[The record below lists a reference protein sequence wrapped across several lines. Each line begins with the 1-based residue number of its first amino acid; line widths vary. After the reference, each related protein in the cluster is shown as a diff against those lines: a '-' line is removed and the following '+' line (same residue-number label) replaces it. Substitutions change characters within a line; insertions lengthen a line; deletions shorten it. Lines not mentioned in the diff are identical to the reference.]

1 MSCDEHINL
10 APEAVLVVGAGL
22 AGLFAAL
29 ELAPRPVYILAPG
42 SQKGRYISH
51 PVRSGKDSFGFE
63 NPDGDRPENM
73 MPDGSSGTASAWA
86 QGGVAAA
93 LGPEDSPELHAQDT
107 LRAGAG
113 LCFPAAVDILTQEA
127 PQRLEDLKRLGV
139 PFDGDGED
147 WQLSLEA
154 AHSHARI
161 ARVGGDLAGLA
172 IMDTLLKRARLA
184 PHIQPL
190 LGWRA
195 QALSLH
201 HDGSIGGVQAIDGHG
216 AVMSVRAQTVVL
228 ATGGIGGLYA
238 VTTNPRTALGEG
250 LAIAALAGAL
260 CVDLPFVQFHPTA
273 FEGCGDP
280 APLAT
285 EALRGA
291 GALLVNADG
300 RRFMPDYDGRAE
312 LAPRDCVARAV
323 ASEKQAGRGA
333 YLDGRIRPGPDF
345 PEEFPTVFKAARR
358 AGFDPRTDLI
368 PIAPAAHYHM
378 GGIATDLWGRTSVAG
393 LWALGECACTGLHGA
408 NRLASNSLSE
418 ALVFSYRAAQ
428 AIKRTPPPQKISVA
442 PVPAPFPVSL
452 GPEAM
457 EILRGAMM
465 EKAGVVRDQHSLEAG
480 LKTLDGLE
488 REHGPALALTS
499 ARLVLMAALG
509 RRESRGAHWRRDY
522 PDENIPER
530 IFYRLEN
537 GRDLKQV
544 TQKSFPHSVCI
555 S

>member
-1 MSCDEHINL
+1 M
-10 APEAVLVVGAGL
+10 PGRRVGL
-22 AGLFAAL
+22 Q
-29 ELAPRPVYILAPG
+29 RPL
-42 SQKGRYISH
+42 
-51 PVRSGKDSFGFE
+51 D
-63 NPDGDRPENM
+63 
-73 MPDGSSGTASAWA
+73 
-86 QGGVAAA
+86 
-93 LGPEDSPELHAQDT
+93 PEDSPELHAQDT

-161 ARVGGDLAGLA
+161 ARVGGDLGWAGHYGHAFKKGLVWP
-172 IMDTLLKRARLA
+172 

-291 GALLVNADG
+291 GAL
-300 RRFMPDYDGRAE
+300 
-312 LAPRDCVARAV
+312 
-323 ASEKQAGRGA
+323 
-333 YLDGRIRPGPDF
+333 
-345 PEEFPTVFKAARR
+345 
-358 AGFDPRTDLI
+358 
-368 PIAPAAHYHM
+368 
-378 GGIATDLWGRTSVAG
+378 
-393 LWALGECACTGLHGA
+393 AC
-408 NRLASNSLSE
+408 
-418 ALVFSYRAAQ
+418 Q
-428 AIKRTPPPQKISVA
+428 
-442 PVPAPFPVSL
+442 
-452 GPEAM
+452 
-457 EILRGAMM
+457 
-465 EKAGVVRDQHSLEAG
+465 
-480 LKTLDGLE
+480 
-488 REHGPALALTS
+488 
-499 ARLVLMAALG
+499 
-509 RRESRGAHWRRDY
+509 
-522 PDENIPER
+522 
-530 IFYRLEN
+530 
-537 GRDLKQV
+537 
-544 TQKSFPHSVCI
+544 C
-555 S
+555 